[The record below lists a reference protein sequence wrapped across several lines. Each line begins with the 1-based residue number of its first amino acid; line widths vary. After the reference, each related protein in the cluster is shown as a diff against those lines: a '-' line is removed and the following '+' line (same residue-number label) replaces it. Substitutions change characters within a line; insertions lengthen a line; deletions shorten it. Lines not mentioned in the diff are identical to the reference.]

1 VLTEYGIRE
10 QQGGFDAVGKLEGKF
25 DFCWKWTAVRPSVH
39 FITIHF
45 NDFVVPALKFQ
56 LK

>member
-10 QQGGFDAVGKLEGKF
+10 QQGGFDALAKLKRKLISAGSGL
-25 DFCWKWTAVRPSVH
+25 PSIH

-45 NDFVVPALKFQ
+45 NDLAVPALKLQ